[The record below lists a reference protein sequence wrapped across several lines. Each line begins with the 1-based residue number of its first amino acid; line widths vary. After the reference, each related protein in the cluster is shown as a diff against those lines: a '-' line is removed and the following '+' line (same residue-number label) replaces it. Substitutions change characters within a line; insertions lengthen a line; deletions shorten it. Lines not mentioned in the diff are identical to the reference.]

1 MSVIIRK
8 RICTPSE
15 TAIDFWAP
23 AHQNSPELDSDAELL
38 PVINR
43 ACLFVDRSFPLEV
56 VVRKMY
62 CASAQKMDA
71 KSIETCYFYSEPR
84 IESP

>member
-23 AHQNSPELDSDAELL
+23 AHQHSPELDSDAELL

-56 VVRKMY
+56 VVRKK
-62 CASAQKMDA
+62 CIAQVLKKWMQNPS
-71 KSIETCYFYSEPR
+71 KHVIFTVSLE
-84 IESP
+84 